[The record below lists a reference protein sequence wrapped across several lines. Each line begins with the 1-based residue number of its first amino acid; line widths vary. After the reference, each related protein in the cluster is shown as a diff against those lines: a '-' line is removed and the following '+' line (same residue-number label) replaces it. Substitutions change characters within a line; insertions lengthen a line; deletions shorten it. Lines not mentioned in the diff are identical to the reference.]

1 MSRLRGPKA
10 IRPDNDSHILLN
22 RQLFG
27 GHEKGGKTLDIDMS
41 TLSLDWATVFNRPGE
56 LALEIGFN
64 RGVFLEELAKR
75 EPDVNVLGIEIQRR
89 FCWRLANLL
98 AENNESPTNIRLI
111 WADAKLV
118 TTALLKPNSVSDIYI
133 NFPDPWWKKRHHK
146 RRLVD
151 TSYAAELVQI
161 LAPDGEVWVKSDVK
175 DIADEIYAS
184 LEAQAALELSSPYLP
199 SDKPFTHREG
209 KCVAQGMDI
218 HRFRFKKRRL

>member
-75 EPDVNVLGIEIQRR
+75 ESDVNVLGIEIQRR

-98 AENNESPTNIRLI
+98 AENQESPTNIRLI

-218 HRFRFKKRRL
+218 HRFRFKKRLL

>member
-41 TLSLDWATVFNRPGE
+41 TLSLDWSTVFNRPGE

-209 KCVAQGMDI
+209 KCVVQGMDI
-218 HRFRFKKRRL
+218 HRFRFKKRLL

>member
-1 MSRLRGPKA
+1 M
-10 IRPDNDSHILLN
+10 
-22 RQLFG
+22 
-27 GHEKGGKTLDIDMS
+27 
-41 TLSLDWATVFNRPGE
+41 FNRSGK

-75 EPDVNVLGIEIQRR
+75 EPTVNVLGIEIQRR

-98 AENNESPTNIRLI
+98 AESEESPTNIRLL

-161 LAPDGEVWVKSDVK
+161 LAPGGEVWVKSDVK

-184 LEAQAALELSSPYLP
+184 LETQLALEPSGPYLA

-209 KCVAQGMDI
+209 KCVAQDMDI
-218 HRFRFKKRRL
+218 HRFRFKKRLV